1 MYRVFQTGSVNTV
14 EICVRVCMWSFWHE
28 FSNSF
33 LLKIILSPSFEIVK
47 HFLFTYATEGG
58 WEKGPSTN

>member
-14 EICVRVCMWSFWHE
+14 EICVRVCIHE

-33 LLKIILSPSFEIVK
+33 LLKIILSPSFEILK